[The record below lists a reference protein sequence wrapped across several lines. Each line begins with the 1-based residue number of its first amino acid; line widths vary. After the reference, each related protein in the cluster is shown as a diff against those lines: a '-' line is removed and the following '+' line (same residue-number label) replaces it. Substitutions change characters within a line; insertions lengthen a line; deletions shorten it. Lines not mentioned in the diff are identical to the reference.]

1 MTRDDII
8 RMAIDAIGGDMNGQD
23 VQHLVWRLENFD
35 TDVYEFGP
43 DALLKFAALVAA
55 HEREAM
61 IADGWRQCAKGQRTT
76 QFCGQAEQARL
87 KEREECAKV
96 CDSFYESWIGIQG
109 RYEFMGEG
117 AEECASAIRAR
128 GQS

>member
-35 TDVYEFGP
+35 TDIYEFEP

-55 HEREAM
+55 TEREA
-61 IADGWRQCAKGQRTT
+61 CAKM
-76 QFCGQAEQARL
+76 CEAIEDD
-87 KEREECAKV
+87 E
-96 CDSFYESWIGIQG
+96 FYWG
-109 RYEFMGEG
+109 RQY
-117 AEECASAIRAR
+117 ADAIRER
-128 GQS
+128 GKP

>member
-55 HEREAM
+55 AEREACAEICDEQM
-61 IADGWRQCAKGQRTT
+61 EIREINTAMAVAAGNCAD
-76 QFCGQAEQARL
+76 
-87 KEREECAKV
+87 
-96 CDSFYESWIGIQG
+96 
-109 RYEFMGEG
+109 
-117 AEECASAIRAR
+117 AIRAR
-128 GQS
+128 GDK